1 MDNNDR
7 VIYIKSFSK
16 IFLPGIRLGYIIC
29 PKKFRNFILLI
40 GSLVFYAWG
49 EPVYIFLMIFTT
61 IFNYL
66 MALCIN
72 VRKEKEKKTFL
83 IITIVVD
90 LLILGYFK
98 YYGFLIETINSVFS
112 LSIKYTKLSLP
123 IGISFY
129 TFQTLSYVI
138 DVYLKKVK
146 RNKWK
151 IGIIRIAILVIFI
164 ALWEVAAKLK
174 LIDPFLTSSP
184 SRIVKSLIS
193 FVNGGTLFRHI
204 WVTCYETIIGFMLG
218 TILGVIIAIIL
229 WASKTASKV
238 LDPYLVVL
246 NALPKV
252 ALAPIIIFWVGNGTP
267 AIITIALLISIVTT
281 IISVL
286 TGFNEVDEGKM
297 LLMTTFQANKWQKL
311 RYLVFPASI
320 PVIISALKI
329 NVGLSWVGVIMGE
342 FLVAREGLGFLIIYG
357 GQIAQLDM
365 VMMSIVILSVIAF
378 IMYEVVAILEN
389 KLVNKKK

>member
-1 MDNNDR
+1 MSILEN
-7 VIYIKSFSK
+7 YGGSW
-16 IFLPGIRLGYIIC
+16 II
-29 PKKFRNFILLI
+29 N
-40 GSLVFYAWG
+40 
-49 EPVYIFLMIFTT
+49 M
-61 IFNYL
+61 
-66 MALCIN
+66 
-72 VRKEKEKKTFL
+72 EKEH
-83 IITIVVD
+83 
-90 LLILGYFK
+90 
-98 YYGFLIETINSVFS
+98 E
-112 LSIKYTKLSLP
+112 
-123 IGISFY
+123 
-129 TFQTLSYVI
+129 
-138 DVYLKKVK
+138 VYLKKVK

-267 AIITIALLISIVTT
+267 AIITIALLISMVTT

-389 KLVNKKK
+389 KLVNKKR

>member
-1 MDNNDR
+1 M
-7 VIYIKSFSK
+7 
-16 IFLPGIRLGYIIC
+16 
-29 PKKFRNFILLI
+29 
-40 GSLVFYAWG
+40 
-49 EPVYIFLMIFTT
+49 
-61 IFNYL
+61 
-66 MALCIN
+66 
-72 VRKEKEKKTFL
+72 EKEH
-83 IITIVVD
+83 
-90 LLILGYFK
+90 
-98 YYGFLIETINSVFS
+98 E
-112 LSIKYTKLSLP
+112 
-123 IGISFY
+123 
-129 TFQTLSYVI
+129 
-138 DVYLKKVK
+138 VYLKKVK

-193 FVNGGTLFRHI
+193 FVNGCTLFRHI

>member
-1 MDNNDR
+1 MSILEN
-7 VIYIKSFSK
+7 YGGSW
-16 IFLPGIRLGYIIC
+16 II
-29 PKKFRNFILLI
+29 N
-40 GSLVFYAWG
+40 
-49 EPVYIFLMIFTT
+49 M
-61 IFNYL
+61 
-66 MALCIN
+66 
-72 VRKEKEKKTFL
+72 EKEH
-83 IITIVVD
+83 
-90 LLILGYFK
+90 
-98 YYGFLIETINSVFS
+98 E
-112 LSIKYTKLSLP
+112 
-123 IGISFY
+123 
-129 TFQTLSYVI
+129 
-138 DVYLKKVK
+138 VYLKKVK

-151 IGIIRIAILVIFI
+151 IGIIRITILVIFI

>member
-1 MDNNDR
+1 MSILEN
-7 VIYIKSFSK
+7 YGGSW
-16 IFLPGIRLGYIIC
+16 II
-29 PKKFRNFILLI
+29 N
-40 GSLVFYAWG
+40 
-49 EPVYIFLMIFTT
+49 M
-61 IFNYL
+61 
-66 MALCIN
+66 
-72 VRKEKEKKTFL
+72 EKEH
-83 IITIVVD
+83 
-90 LLILGYFK
+90 
-98 YYGFLIETINSVFS
+98 E
-112 LSIKYTKLSLP
+112 
-123 IGISFY
+123 
-129 TFQTLSYVI
+129 
-138 DVYLKKVK
+138 VYLKKVK

-151 IGIIRIAILVIFI
+151 IGMIRIAILVIFI

>member
-1 MDNNDR
+1 MSILEN
-7 VIYIKSFSK
+7 YGGSW
-16 IFLPGIRLGYIIC
+16 II
-29 PKKFRNFILLI
+29 N
-40 GSLVFYAWG
+40 
-49 EPVYIFLMIFTT
+49 M
-61 IFNYL
+61 
-66 MALCIN
+66 
-72 VRKEKEKKTFL
+72 EKEH
-83 IITIVVD
+83 
-90 LLILGYFK
+90 
-98 YYGFLIETINSVFS
+98 E
-112 LSIKYTKLSLP
+112 
-123 IGISFY
+123 
-129 TFQTLSYVI
+129 
-138 DVYLKKVK
+138 VYLKKVN